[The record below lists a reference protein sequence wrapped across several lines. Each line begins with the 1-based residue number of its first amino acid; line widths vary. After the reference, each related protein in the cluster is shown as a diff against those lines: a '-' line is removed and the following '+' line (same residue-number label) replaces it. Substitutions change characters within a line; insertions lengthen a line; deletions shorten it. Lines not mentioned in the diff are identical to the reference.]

1 MRAKK
6 IIITFR
12 IALVLTI
19 SANAQKKIVSISLGP
34 SIGLPLNFSD
44 GYKTGFGGGLRGYYG
59 LSEHGSLLINIYVA
73 QFESSEF
80 SNTLSFSGIKLGY
93 RSFLGNTKLF
103 LYGDVGYA
111 HAAGDNTY
119 STYSTGTH
127 FALGSGFGYSL
138 PLGQRGHVDVIP
150 SCNISFQ
157 NVKNKTWLD
166 FYIAYRFDLNRK

>member
-6 IIITFR
+6 IIITFC

-119 STYSTGTH
+119 TPGTH

-166 FYIAYRFDLNRK
+166 FYFAYRYDLNRK

>member
-93 RSFLGNTKLF
+93 RSFLGNTK
-103 LYGDVGYA
+103 
-111 HAAGDNTY
+111 
-119 STYSTGTH
+119 
-127 FALGSGFGYSL
+127 
-138 PLGQRGHVDVIP
+138 
-150 SCNISFQ
+150 
-157 NVKNKTWLD
+157 
-166 FYIAYRFDLNRK
+166 